1 MGAVEGSKELFF
13 QKRRAYPTKDLSI
26 LLKSSE
32 KHHRGYDVSDTRDV
46 AKELSI
52 DHETVVNHSKK
63 DGCKKRASVCGA
75 RD

>member
-1 MGAVEGSKELFF
+1 MGFKKKNSKRCRSQWYIKKSDSLKAVENQIS
-13 QKRRAYPTKDLSI
+13 
-26 LLKSSE
+26 
-32 KHHRGYDVSDTRDV
+32 RGYDVSDTRDV

-63 DGCKKRASVCGA
+63 DGCKKRASVCGV